1 MPSRSSPSIGTEQE
15 WPNGAAVQDTPSRN
29 LGQPQPYPQAAKPN
43 WSSLS
48 SYYQDEFRK
57 IHESGEVYKG
67 KWNWAAFCFGG
78 IWALTKGVWL
88 SVLICFVVS
97 IVTGGIGGV
106 VYWIIFAAR
115 GNYMYYCAQTKGKQ
129 IPV

>member
-1 MPSRSSPSIGTEQE
+1 M
-15 WPNGAAVQDTPSRN
+15 
-29 LGQPQPYPQAAKPN
+29 AK
-43 WSSLS
+43 
-48 SYYQDEFRK
+48 
-57 IHESGEVYKG
+57 VYKG
-67 KWNWAAFCFGG
+67 KWNWAAFLFRRHLGSDEGSLAFSSDLFC
-78 IWALTKGVWL
+78 
-88 SVLICFVVS
+88 VS